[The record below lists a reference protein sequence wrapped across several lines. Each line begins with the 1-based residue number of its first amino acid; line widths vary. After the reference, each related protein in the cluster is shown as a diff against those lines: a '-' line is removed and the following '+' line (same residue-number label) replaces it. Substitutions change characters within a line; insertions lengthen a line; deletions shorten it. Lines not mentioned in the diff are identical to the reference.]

1 MASYSDKRQ
10 LRPAPSD
17 HDDDAREAPPPTK
30 RMKQQD
36 GSGTAAA
43 SNAAATTATT
53 ATNSFAAL
61 SVATFFPP
69 VTAAM
74 FGATVVGNGMLGYP
88 LGLQNERI
96 AGTVQTKRHHSG
108 SGSGSGSNNNITYW
122 SSPLAKT
129 MSPPSRA
136 LHYYE
141 A

>member
-1 MASYSDKRQ
+1 MASYSDKSL

-17 HDDDAREAPPPTK
+17 HDDDAQEAPPPTK

-43 SNAAATTATT
+43 NAAATTATT
-53 ATNSFAAL
+53 ATNSFAVL
-61 SVATFFPP
+61 SAATFFPP
-69 VTAAM
+69 VTTA
-74 FGATVVGNGMLGYP
+74 MLGYP

-96 AGTVQTKRHHSG
+96 AEMVQTKRHH
-108 SGSGSGSNNNITYW
+108 SGSGSNNNITYW

>member
-1 MASYSDKRQ
+1 MASYNDKRQ
-10 LRPAPSD
+10 LGTVPSD
-17 HDDDAREAPPPTK
+17 PHDDAREAPPPAK

-43 SNAAATTATT
+43 NAAATTATT
-53 ATNSFAAL
+53 ATNSFAVL
-61 SVATFFPP
+61 SAATFFPP

-96 AGTVQTKRHHSG
+96 AETVQTKRHH
-108 SGSGSGSNNNITYW
+108 SGSGSNNNITYW